1 MISKDQETKE
11 KTGKNND
18 DYKQQ
23 EIKRQKLN
31 ERKLH
36 YFTKNAKKEIIKK
49 SKHIKPLKKIIK
61 CMKF

>member
-49 SKHIKPLKKIIK
+49 ANT
-61 CMKF
+61 